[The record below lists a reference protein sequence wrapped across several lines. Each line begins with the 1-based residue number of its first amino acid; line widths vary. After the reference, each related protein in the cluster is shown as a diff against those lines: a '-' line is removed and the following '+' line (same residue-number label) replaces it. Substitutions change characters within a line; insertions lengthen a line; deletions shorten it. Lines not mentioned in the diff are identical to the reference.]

1 MIYRRRKS
9 ASHSDARY
17 MLDKNVC
24 IYVIK
29 NRPTGL
35 RERFDQLAEALCIST
50 ITLGELLDGAERS
63 ARRSPRLLAVK
74 RF

>member
-1 MIYRRRKS
+1 MVYRRLES

-17 MLDKNVC
+17 MLDKNAC
-24 IYVIK
+24 IYVIT
-29 NRPTGL
+29 NRPAGL

-50 ITLGELLDGAERS
+50 ITLGELLGGAERS
-63 ARRSPRLLAVK
+63 ARRSPSLLAVK

>member
-1 MIYRRRKS
+1 
-9 ASHSDARY
+9 
-17 MLDKNVC
+17 MLDKNAC

-29 NRPTGL
+29 NRPLGL

-63 ARRSPRLLAVK
+63 AHRRARRSQ
-74 RF
+74 